1 MTLQL
6 GGGGAIT
13 GCTFLQEPDLIVSGL
28 TVNGDL
34 DAPKMIVASGTAAAP
49 SYTFSGDTDNGLY
62 YAGTNS
68 IGLSTAG
75 TNAILIDSSGRL
87 LVATTVS
94 MQTASTLQVSRLNGN
109 GILTLGRDDA
119 SVSAGNGIGAIDFYG
134 NVGGTYQ
141 QCSRILALAEGTHA
155 LGNKPTGLAFYTNSG
170 SASATERMRIDSSGN
185 VGVGT
190 TLVDKKFVIAGDN
203 TTGGENNTLRFVDTD
218 TSSIS
223 EQTTGK
229 IEFYVSDE
237 SGPGVKGYIAGI
249 TRNNGGDGCLTFG
262 TGASGAATEK
272 LRLDDAG
279 RLGLGTTNPGHK
291 LTVAEDDAS
300 TNAELAIDY
309 TGAST
314 GRTAMIRF
322 QRGGTN
328 FGYIAGAT
336 AMLTTGNADDLGIAP
351 TSGKNLLFGIGSS
364 EKARIDSS
372 GRLLVGTSSAIGH
385 GVDNHDT
392 ITAVSTAGG
401 GLLLGRNDI
410 TTVDGNNLGKIQFWG
425 NDDNGTYQQCA
436 SIIAEADGTH
446 ATNDKPTRL
455 MFSTTADGASSPTE
469 RLRIN
474 SIGRM
479 TGHGVNINQVFA
491 LLYARIYNHGGC
503 NINGPSADF
512 TDFDSGLAAFTTV
525 QRTVTSAPTNYSFIG
540 DNHGNAFSFFVGCG
554 GNGSFGTSNA
564 SNDANNYSSWVCIHN
579 LFVAALNGLPT
590 NATRTSLP

>member
-170 SASATERMRIDSSGN
+170 SASATERM
-185 VGVGT
+185 
-190 TLVDKKFVIAGDN
+190 
-203 TTGGENNTLRFVDTD
+203 
-218 TSSIS
+218 
-223 EQTTGK
+223 
-229 IEFYVSDE
+229 
-237 SGPGVKGYIAGI
+237 
-249 TRNNGGDGCLTFG
+249 
-262 TGASGAATEK
+262 
-272 LRLDDAG
+272 
-279 RLGLGTTNPGHK
+279 
-291 LTVAEDDAS
+291 
-300 TNAELAIDY
+300 
-309 TGAST
+309 
-314 GRTAMIRF
+314 
-322 QRGGTN
+322 
-328 FGYIAGAT
+328 
-336 AMLTTGNADDLGIAP
+336 
-351 TSGKNLLFGIGSS
+351 
-364 EKARIDSS
+364 RIDSS